1 MNTSQGG
8 RWAIYIDTEG
18 FGALYPKE
26 DQILLAFRQLMEGI
40 FLVGSRCFPESPER
54 LFVHQ
59 LGDGFV
65 IVSEFPENTLSR
77 AVGVA
82 VALLRH
88 VSQAGRFATA
98 CIAEGQ
104 FADIHSC
111 YPKTVLAAEDESR
124 RIAIGH
130 GVMTLLPVMGTA
142 LIRAVA
148 VDKRRPKGPLLA
160 IGAADRGRLPA
171 GLRLH
176 DLPER
181 NLTVVDWVNSEYA
194 LSDFISKTACLS
206 APSPQAISQALKSY
220 CKEQELSEEWGQ
232 SVNNFLSLKRS

>member
-1 MNTSQGG
+1 MNTSRRG
-8 RWAIYIDTEG
+8 RWAIYIDMEG
-18 FGALYPKE
+18 FGALYPEE
-26 DQILLAFRQLMEGI
+26 DQILLAFGQLMEGI

-59 LGDGFV
+59 LGDGFI
-65 IVSEFPENTLSR
+65 IVSEFPEDTLAR
-77 AVGVA
+77 AVAVA

-88 VSQAGRFATA
+88 VARTGRFATA

-104 FADIHSC
+104 FSDIHSC
-111 YPKTVLAAEDESR
+111 YPKTVLAAEHEPS
-124 RIAIGH
+124 RIALGR

-160 IGAADRGRLPA
+160 IGAADRGRLPV

-176 DLPER
+176 DLSER
-181 NLTVVDWVNSEYA
+181 NLTIVDWVNSEYA
-194 LSDFISKTACLS
+194 VSESVSRIACLNV
-206 APSPQAISQALKSY
+206 PSSEAISQALNLY
-220 CKEQELSEEWGQ
+220 CEEQELSEEWRQ
-232 SVNNFLSLKRS
+232 SVNSFLTLERS